1 MRERGIMRANPRA
14 MNGDHMPDAK
24 DRYTEDRLN
33 FSIVS
38 YANNAEDVVLARA
51 FRDRP
56 GGFFVD
62 VGAGRPVDGSLT
74 KNLVDSLGW
83 RGVNIEPLPELH
95 TELVRGRPN
104 DINLRLA
111 VGREAGTATLHHVL
125 PTATDPLGD
134 GLSTLLP
141 EISARHERAGFTVKP
156 IEVPVRPLREVLAE
170 HAPVGFDLLKVDVEG
185 AEAEVLESAD
195 LVRWRPR
202 ALVVEATV
210 PNSPEPSHHSWEPL
224 VLRAG
229 YDLALFDGLNRFY
242 ARHDEPELRAKL
254 AVPANVFDKWIPA
267 PLATALGEGL
277 PAIVNR

>member
-1 MRERGIMRANPRA
+1 
-14 MNGDHMPDAK
+14 MP
-24 DRYTEDRLN
+24 YTDGSAEDRLN
-33 FSIVS
+33 FSIIS
-38 YANNAEDVVLARA
+38 YANNAEDVVLSRA
-51 FRDRP
+51 FADRP

-74 KNLVDSLGW
+74 KNLVDNLGW
-83 RGVNIEPLPELH
+83 RGVNIEPLPDLH
-95 TELVRGRPN
+95 AELVRERPH
-104 DINLRLA
+104 DVNLRLA
-111 VGREAGTATLHHVL
+111 VGRNAGNATLHRVL
-125 PTATDPLGD
+125 PTPADPLGD

-141 EISARHERAGFTVKP
+141 EVSARHAHDGFTVAP
-156 IEVPVRPLREVLAE
+156 IEVPVRPLRDVLAE

-185 AEAEVLESAD
+185 AETEVLESAD

-202 ALVVEATV
+202 ALVIEATV
-210 PNSPEPSHHSWEPL
+210 PNSPEPSHQPWEPL

-267 PLATALGEGL
+267 PLAAALGML
-277 PAIVNR
+277 STPN